1 MATEFYKRIPES
13 IKGKLEEYRAKYS
26 YVPHIPLSERADLI
40 DCFAV
45 TLSPEGEDFWY
56 KHHTNKTFPQW
67 SDELNRF
74 IDPPQVNTITVN
86 ADEYQAM
93 REFVINNFKGQY
105 EFYRM
110 HKSKESHNIMAYCLK
125 QMGIDINEIIN

>member
-1 MATEFYKRIPES
+1 MATEFYKSIPEE
-13 IKGKLEEYRAKYS
+13 IKGKLDLYHKLYGRGYNKLEYATSLNDYFQWN
-26 YVPHIPLSERADLI
+26 D
-40 DCFAV
+40 
-45 TLSPEGEDFWY
+45 TPEKFEFWY
-56 KHHTNKTFPQW
+56 NHHENNTFPQW

-93 REFVINNFKGQY
+93 RDFVINNFKGQY

-125 QMGIDINEIIN
+125 QMGIDIKEITN